1 MRVGGVPGPVRST
14 RYGGRVA
21 GRIFVGTSSWADPG
35 FVEEWYP
42 PGMPARDRL
51 PWYAQRF
58 EVVEVNSSFYA
69 IPETE
74 TVARW
79 VEATPDGFVFDYKL
93 HRALSRHS
101 AEIESLPP
109 DLRDG
114 VETTPRGRVRLTTE
128 LERELIER
136 TLEAAAPLDRAAKLG
151 AFLLQLTPAFAPDK
165 RELDEL
171 GPLIEGFRPHR
182 VAVEL
187 RHRGWVSAE
196 RVESTLGWL
205 SEHEAA
211 FVAVDAP
218 KAVHVPIMP
227 DIDAVTTDDLAY
239 LRAHGRSEEG
249 YMRGRTVAE
258 RFGWE
263 YSDEELEEI
272 AERARGMAEHAEFV
286 HVQFNN
292 NRGRDAP
299 TSARRFRE
307 LIGQDP
313 GPAPEEGQLRIA

>member
-1 MRVGGVPGPVRST
+1 M
-14 RYGGRVA
+14 A
-21 GRIFVGTSSWADPG
+21 GRILVGTSSWADPG

-51 PWYAQRF
+51 RWYSERF
-58 EVVEVNSSFYA
+58 ETVEVNSSFYA
-69 IPETE
+69 IPETG

-79 VEATPDGFVFDYKL
+79 AEITPDGFVFDYKL
-93 HRALSRHS
+93 HKALSRHS
-101 AEIESLPP
+101 AQLESLPP

-114 VETTPRGRVRLTTE
+114 VDTTPRGRVRLNGD
-128 LERELIER
+128 LEKALIER
-136 TLEAAAPLDRAAKLG
+136 TLEAVAPLEEAGKLG
-151 AFLLQLTPAFAPDK
+151 AFLLQLTPAFSPDK
-165 RELDEL
+165 HELGELDGVVAGL
-171 GPLIEGFRPHR
+171 APHR

-187 RHRGWVSAE
+187 RHRGWVSSE
-196 RVESTLGWL
+196 RIEATLGWM
-205 SEHEAA
+205 SERGAA

-227 DIDAVTTDDLAY
+227 DVDAVTCDELAY
-239 LRAHGRSEEG
+239 LRAHGRNEDG
-249 YMRGRTVAE
+249 YMRGKTVAE

-272 AERARGMAEHAEFV
+272 AGRVRGMAEDAELV

-313 GPAPEEGQLRIA
+313 GPAPDEGQLRIA

>member
-1 MRVGGVPGPVRST
+1 M
-14 RYGGRVA
+14 A
-21 GRIFVGTSSWADPG
+21 GRILVGTSSWADPG
-35 FVEEWYP
+35 FIEEWYP

-79 VEATPDGFVFDYKL
+79 AEATPDDFVFDYKL
-93 HRALSRHS
+93 HKALSRHS

-109 DLRDG
+109 DVRDG
-114 VETTPRGRVRLTTE
+114 VETTARGRVRLTPG

-136 TLEAAAPLDRAAKLG
+136 TLEAAAPLERAGKLG
-151 AFLLQLTPAFAPDK
+151 AFLLQLTPAFSPSK

-171 GPLIEGFRPHR
+171 GPLIEGFRPHG
-182 VAVEL
+182 VAVEF
-187 RHRGWVSAE
+187 RHRGWVSSE
-196 RVESTLGWL
+196 RVESTLDWL
-205 SEHEAA
+205 SERGAA

-218 KAVHVPIMP
+218 KAVQVPIMP
-227 DIDAVTTDDLAY
+227 DIDAVTTGDLAY
-239 LRAHGRSEEG
+239 LRAHGRNEDG

-263 YSDEELEEI
+263 YCDEELEEI
-272 AERARGMAEHAEFV
+272 VGRARGMAEQAEFV

-299 TSARRFRE
+299 SSARRFRE